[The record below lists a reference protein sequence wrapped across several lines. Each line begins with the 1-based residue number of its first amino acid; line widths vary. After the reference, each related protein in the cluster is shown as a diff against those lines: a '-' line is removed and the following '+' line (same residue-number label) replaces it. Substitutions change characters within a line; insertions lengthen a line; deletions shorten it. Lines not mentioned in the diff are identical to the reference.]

1 VSKIRCWLIGALAF
15 VGCLVALSP
24 FFWAI
29 YRIMAFHTIPR
40 DDYAPYLLWLL
51 GQRGGAFPG
60 SPYAYRVLAVFAAAP
75 FDWML
80 PSLHLSDLPGSV
92 SLPYIRATAA
102 LAALAYVSAL
112 GSAFTVSRLA
122 RRGGLTVEQAVLAG
136 GLLFVLCWHSQIYGI
151 DPFAIL
157 LVALL
162 LSLLL
167 RPVAFAAL
175 MLVSIVADEKVC
187 MVFTIWLSL
196 RCLLL
201 GERELRLPWI
211 ASLGA
216 LAAYLVMVALV
227 RVPGNAYQLQPTS
240 YLTTIAMNLRA
251 SLSGRGLVLNVL
263 PTALLAAVA
272 VAGWPA
278 AGRGQGMARRADILL
293 IPALVLLALT
303 VTQYFQIGRIVM
315 HAAPIFV
322 IPAAA
327 SISAWHQRIAH
338 FVTAG
343 RR

>member
-1 VSKIRCWLIGALAF
+1 MNNIRRRLIGALAF

-60 SPYAYRVLAVFAAAP
+60 SPYAYRVLAVLAAVP

-80 PSLHLSDLPGSV
+80 PPLHLSDLPASV
-92 SLPYIRATAA
+92 SLPYLRATAA
-102 LAALAYVSAL
+102 IAALSYVSAL
-112 GSAFTVSRLA
+112 GSAFAASRLA
-122 RRGGLTVEQAVLAG
+122 RRRGLTAEQAVLAG
-136 GLLFVLCWHSQIYGI
+136 TLLFALCWHSQIYGL
-151 DPFAIL
+151 DPLAIF

-162 LSLLL
+162 LSLLH
-167 RPVAFAAL
+167 RPVMFAAL
-175 MLVSIVADEKVC
+175 ILVSIVVDEKVC
-187 MVFTIWLSL
+187 MVFALWLSL

-201 GERELRLPWI
+201 HERQLRLPWI
-211 ASLGA
+211 ASLAA
-216 LAAYLVMVALV
+216 LAAYLFMVVLV
-227 RVPGNAYQLQPTS
+227 RVPGNTYQLQPMN
-240 YLTTIAMNLRA
+240 YLATIVMNLRA
-251 SLSGRGLVLNVL
+251 SVSGRGLVLNVL
-263 PTALLAAVA
+263 PTAVLAAIA

-278 AGRGQGMARRADILL
+278 AGRGEEMARRADILL

-303 VTQYFQIGRIVM
+303 VTQYFQIGRVVM

-327 SISAWHQRIAH
+327 SISAWHRRIVH
-338 FVTAG
+338 FVTAE